1 MLDDIDALVALETF
15 GTVSEAA
22 VRLRLTQSA
31 VSKRL
36 RALQD
41 EVGFKL
47 VSAEG
52 RRLRLT
58 PEAVAFIDRV
68 RPLVAELRAA
78 TRARP
83 ALAPTTFS
91 LALADSIASSWG
103 PRAVRRALEAKSDLR
118 VDLHVHRTVL
128 VVESVRLGRY
138 DAGLCTELAAARDL
152 VQDEIVVEPMVLTGN
167 RAKAPLLSIEP
178 TSATWRA
185 IVGTLRTNHPELLAR
200 ELVFVESFSAV
211 LQMARAGFGDALLPR
226 GFARA
231 MGVRRVRVLD
241 DVTRRV
247 SLFTRKTLALDPT
260 FLLFRDRL
268 RHAAKLAA

>member
-1 MLDDIDALVALETF
+1 MLNEIDALVALETF

-47 VSAEG
+47 VSVDG

-78 TRARP
+78 TRARTTR
-83 ALAPTTFS
+83 APTTLS

-103 PRAVRRALEAKSDLR
+103 PRAIRRVLDAKTDLNL
-118 VDLHVHRTVL
+118 DLHAHRTVL
-128 VVESVRLGRY
+128 VVEAVRLGRY
-138 DAGLCTELAAARDL
+138 DAGLCTELAAAKDL
-152 VQDEIVVEPMVLTGN
+152 VQDEIVVEPMVVTG
-167 RAKAPLLSIEP
+167 RHATAPLLSIEQ

-185 IVGTLRTNHPELLAR
+185 IVAALRAKHPDLLAR
-200 ELVFVESFSAV
+200 ELIFVESFSAV

-231 MGVRRVRVLD
+231 MGVRGARVLD
-241 DVTRRV
+241 GVTRRV
-247 SLFTRKTLALDPT
+247 CLFTRKSLALDPS
-260 FLLFRDRL
+260 FLAFRDQL
-268 RHAAKLAA
+268 RSAASGAA